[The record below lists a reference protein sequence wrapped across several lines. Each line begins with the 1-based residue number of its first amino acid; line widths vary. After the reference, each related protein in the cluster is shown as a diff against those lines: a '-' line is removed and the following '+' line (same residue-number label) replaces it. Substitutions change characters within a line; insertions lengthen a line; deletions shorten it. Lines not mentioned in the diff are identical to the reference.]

1 MPQGDEGLTV
11 RAVVLAEIAPH
22 LAVTAVVS
30 VLVTEA
36 AKTCCGMPLLGGSI
50 LVVGQDL
57 VDDGLNGPNTGAF
70 RFRACEPGSGCLR
83 TYRIVFRE

>member
-1 MPQGDEGLTV
+1 M
-11 RAVVLAEIAPH
+11 VLAEIALH

-36 AKTCCGMPLLGGSI
+36 ATDLRCGMPLLGGSI

-57 VDDGLNGPNTGAF
+57 VDDGLKRSQHG
-70 RFRACEPGSGCLR
+70 RVSISVWEPGSGCLR